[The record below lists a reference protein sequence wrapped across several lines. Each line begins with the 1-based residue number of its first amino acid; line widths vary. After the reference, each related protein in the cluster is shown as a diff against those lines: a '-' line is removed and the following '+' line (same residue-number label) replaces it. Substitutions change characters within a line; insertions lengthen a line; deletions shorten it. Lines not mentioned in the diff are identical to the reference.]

1 MSETTVHY
9 GHQDSCIKNPRLRNE
24 KRAYVH
30 DSGDA
35 RWLPRDDYETKRFEN
50 VSSKNMRNRS
60 TSNASRG
67 AMENQSNWNCF
78 AVNKSESTSGLNKS
92 HEGILESNY
101 VLSLERTPSHMTP
114 SMRLKLRRLQKNKNI
129 AQLSTK
135 TNKLE
140 LDHINADIDQGEIDI
155 NDRYLYNVP
164 FSQSL
169 PSLSSGEKLV
179 MNGKSSRDST
189 STNSTTSSSLSLM
202 SNMDS
207 VSSFDVIENNK
218 DSLMSYEK
226 STLTRTLNSAHSH
239 HYTETNQL
247 NMPKEALKLTLLF
260 SRSESALINEESVQ
274 KRSLLRKLTSTPP
287 SPTSD
292 IHNYQRNIQS
302 ANDHNQGSHT
312 QPFLNE
318 TATSLIS
325 YTRPSWLP
333 PKPSKEKKAHHRASE
348 EMISRAIAN
357 ECNENSKRLQT
368 IHQLERLKKK
378 DRELWNKVLNDSK
391 QTSQEAVKRI
401 LENGTFW
408 RGTPESLRGSI
419 WSRMIGNRLEMD
431 QESCTTYFESYERIK
446 SIYCMEA
453 DTSLSNY
460 RKREMGVSRC
470 HKTSKALH
478 HKHACEKLSS
488 LNAKILRDISCAFP
502 EVTKLK
508 NEKTILDVSRI
519 LNAFVIFCNKSR
531 GLWDFHDD
539 TFSNFDTSF
548 YSTGINTVALIL
560 YFYSGSVTKAFIC
573 LCNIFSSKEFEG
585 LMDLKVI
592 GSNKAKHAESEIE
605 KKFDSLFKKKLDR
618 LYTHF
623 KVNLLTTSEFLP
635 DMILSLFTNYF
646 DFDLASRILDI
657 FVFQGTDFLI
667 KCSLA
672 FLKKIS
678 HKLFGNKDEIIRIL
692 GKDCR
697 IFLNQ
702 SPESSC
708 YYKYMNVGYSH
719 EFLDLIKNL

>member
-1 MSETTVHY
+1 MCETTVHY

-30 DSGDA
+30 DSMDA
-35 RWLPRDDYETKRFEN
+35 RWRPRDDYEIKRFEN
-50 VSSKNMRNRS
+50 ASSKNMRNRS

-67 AMENQSNWNCF
+67 AMENQPDWNCF

-135 TNKLE
+135 TNMLE
-140 LDHINADIDQGEIDI
+140 LDHINTDVDQGEIDV
-155 NDRYLYNVP
+155 NDGYLYNVP

-169 PSLSSGEKLV
+169 PSLSSREKLV

-207 VSSFDVIENNK
+207 VSSFDVIENKN
-218 DSLMSYEK
+218 SFMPYEK
-226 STLTRTLNSAHSH
+226 STLPRTLDSTHSH
-239 HYTETNQL
+239 NYTENNQF
-247 NMPKEALKLTLLF
+247 NIPKEALKLTLLF
-260 SRSESALINEESVQ
+260 SQSESALINEESIQ
-274 KRSLLRKLTSTPP
+274 KRSLLRKLTSTPS

-292 IHNYQRNIQS
+292 IHNYQRDTQS
-302 ANDHNQGSHT
+302 ANVHKQGSHT
-312 QPFLNE
+312 QSSLNE

-357 ECNENSKRLQT
+357 ECNENSKRLQR
-368 IHQLERLKKK
+368 IHHLERLKKK
-378 DRELWNKVLNDSK
+378 DLELWNKVLNDSK

-408 RGTPESLRGSI
+408 RGIPESLRGSI
-419 WSRMIGNRLEMD
+419 WSQMIGNRLKID
-431 QESCTTYFESYERIK
+431 QELCNTYFEWYERIR
-446 SIYCMEA
+446 SMYCMEA
-453 DTSLSNY
+453 NTSLSY
-460 RKREMGVSRC
+460 HSEREKSVSRC

-478 HKHACEKLSS
+478 HRHACEKMSS
-488 LNAKILRDISCAFP
+488 LNAQILRDVSCAFP
-502 EVTKLK
+502 EVAKLK
-508 NEKTILDVSRI
+508 KEKTILDVSRI
-519 LNAFVIFCNKSR
+519 LNAFIMFCNKSR

-560 YFYSGSVTKAFIC
+560 YFYSGSATKAFIC
-573 LCNIFSSKEFEG
+573 LCNIYHSEVFKS

-623 KVNLLTTSEFLP
+623 KINLLTTTEFLP

-646 DFDLASRILDI
+646 DFDLASRIFDI
-657 FVFQGTDFLI
+657 FVFQGTDSLI

-692 GKDCR
+692 GKDSR
-697 IFLNQ
+697 MFLNQ